1 VSYILLLL
9 DKNFA
14 TMEVYSEIGDDL
26 TTLILLPV
34 ISGHN
39 STLELSVPVPVRLSL
54 KNGMFLA
61 VNREMNLEGV
71 GEKWDEALQMF
82 MNFFFTQFMTYVGLD
97 EEKLMPNE
105 KEQWDIIRDMIP
117 DWQRQL
123 ERIALK

>member
-1 VSYILLLL
+1 
-9 DKNFA
+9 
-14 TMEVYSEIGDDL
+14 MEVYSEIGDDL